1 MQRPIWVTRQPN
13 VKSYYSSHGG
23 HEARGIQW
31 HLSRHML
38 VVMLLENWV
47 HLLLGVRPKVTKPE
61 VQRQKNLSL
70 AANKENTRDFSQSS
84 VSPISKNGEI
94 LS

>member
-1 MQRPIWVTRQPN
+1 MQGPIWVTRQPN

-47 HLLLGVRPKVTKPE
+47 HLLVGVSQQTA
-61 VQRQKNLSL
+61 LSQGS
-70 AANKENTRDFSQSS
+70 ATIRVRHETTDWFKIGKG
-84 VSPISKNGEI
+84 V
-94 LS
+94 